1 LNRARIW
8 YFGLHLVEIKKK
20 CFSWLPPRREKQ
32 QSWVVI
38 AAFMRSTPS
47 TARGCVAQKGL
58 SLALLLVV
66 VAAALTAGSG
76 HRAHY
81 WQ

>member
-1 LNRARIW
+1 
-8 YFGLHLVEIKKK
+8 
-20 CFSWLPPRREKQ
+20 
-32 QSWVVI
+32 
-38 AAFMRSTPS
+38 MRSTPS